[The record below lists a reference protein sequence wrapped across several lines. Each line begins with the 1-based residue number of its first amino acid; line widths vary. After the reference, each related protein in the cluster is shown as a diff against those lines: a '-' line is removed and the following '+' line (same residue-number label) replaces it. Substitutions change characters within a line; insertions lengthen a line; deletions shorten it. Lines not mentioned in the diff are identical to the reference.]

1 MQLDKTNKSNYSPNF
16 KQLYA
21 SEEAL
26 KLLKISRKELNEI
39 PILKKYS
46 KDFDFFIKTSY
57 KQSIRYGLCK
67 LFCFV

>member
-1 MQLDKTNKSNYSPNF
+1 MQLNQTNNSKYTPNF

-26 KLLKISRKELNEI
+26 KLLKISREELNEI

-46 KDFDFFIKTSY
+46 KDFELFIRSE
-57 KQSIRYGLCK
+57 
-67 LFCFV
+67 